1 MFKRIS
7 TLFLICL
14 VSIAFGDVM
23 KATADTDKKILQI
36 NLKYNDLTAEEYVQ
50 TVSPLAGDIAAVD
63 GLIWKVWIINEQTQE
78 AGGIHLFENEAS
90 LNAHLGGAIVAQ
102 LTSHPNLSD
111 FDVKQFGVMVEP
123 TAITRGPIGEK
134 TVLGKKPN
142 EPKILQI
149 NFKYNDLT
157 AEEYVQAVS
166 PLAGDIA
173 AVGGLIWKVWI
184 INEET
189 QEAGGI
195 HLFEDEASLNAHL
208 KGPIVAQLTSHPN
221 LSDFSV
227 KQSGVMV
234 EPTSIIRGPIGES
247 KRISVTF
254 SSCLLP
260 RD

>member
-1 MFKRIS
+1 LGKKPN
-7 TLFLICL
+7 
-14 VSIAFGDVM
+14 DP
-23 KATADTDKKILQI
+23 KILQI

-50 TVSPLAGDIAAVD
+50 S
-63 GLIWKVWIINEQTQE
+63 
-78 AGGIHLFENEAS
+78 
-90 LNAHLGGAIVAQ
+90 
-102 LTSHPNLSD
+102 
-111 FDVKQFGVMVEP
+111 
-123 TAITRGPIGEK
+123 
-134 TVLGKKPN
+134 
-142 EPKILQI
+142 
-149 NFKYNDLT
+149 
-157 AEEYVQAVS
+157 VS